1 MLKQPPTN
9 AIGYKGKRSERIY
22 RGMSFK
28 ETKQEEQQLGGQMS
42 FLEHLDEF
50 RRRLVICVII
60 VVIAFVLCWFVSDK
74 IYNFLSVP
82 IRQALSEAE
91 RREIPVEGLT
101 GSEKVLPLNN
111 LHEGDSGRYVFD
123 RSTKLGVSV
132 VSPGTSVLAKAA
144 KDGEGKLG
152 LFTAEPL
159 FTSNAIV
166 PQGIRLPVDFEH
178 IDPTNSANADERMIV
193 TTAVEPFTLYVTVS
207 LYTAIALSIP
217 FLLWQIWGFI
227 SPALYRHE
235 RSYVTPFIG
244 LSTVSF
250 VIGAAFAY
258 YILFPPAVK
267 YLLGLGEDFR
277 LMLRATDYFDFI
289 TLIMLAMGIIFQ
301 MPAITYVLARIG
313 LVSATLL
320 INSWKISLV
329 VILIVA
335 AVVSPTGDIPNMM
348 LFATP
353 MMGLYII
360 SIFIAWFFG
369 KKRQK
374 DSEVENL

>member
-1 MLKQPPTN
+1 MKHEQIN
-9 AIGYKGKRSERIY
+9 A
-22 RGMSFK
+22 
-28 ETKQEEQQLGGQMS
+28 EEQLDGQMS
-42 FLEHLDEF
+42 FLDHLDEF
-50 RRRLVICVII
+50 RKRLVKSVII
-60 VVIAFVLCWFVSDK
+60 IVIAFMFCWFVSDK
-74 IYNFLSVP
+74 IFNFLSVP
-82 IRQALSEAE
+82 IIEALSEAQ
-91 RREIPVEGLT
+91 RREVPVEGLT
-101 GSEKVLPLNN
+101 GNEKVLPLNSLQAN
-111 LHEGDSGRYVFD
+111 DAGQYVFD
-123 RSTKLGVSV
+123 RATKFGMSV
-132 VSPGTSVLAKAA
+132 VSQGTSVQAKAA
-144 KDGEGKLG
+144 IDATGKLG
-152 LFTAEPL
+152 LFTDEPI
-159 FTSNAIV
+159 FTSNAII
-166 PQGIRLPVDFEH
+166 PKGIRLPINLNTEITD
-178 IDPTNSANADERMIV
+178 NARANERLIV
-193 TTAVEPFTLYVTVS
+193 TTAQESFTLLVTVS
-207 LYTAIALSIP
+207 LYVAIAISIP

-235 RSYVTPFIG
+235 RAYVTPFIG
-244 LSTVSF
+244 LSTISF

-267 YLLGLGEDFR
+267 YLLGLGKDFN

-289 TLIMLAMGIIFQ
+289 TLIMLAMGIVFQ

-313 LVSATLL
+313 IVSAEFLVR
-320 INSWKISLV
+320 SWKMAIV

-353 MMGLYII
+353 MMGLYVI